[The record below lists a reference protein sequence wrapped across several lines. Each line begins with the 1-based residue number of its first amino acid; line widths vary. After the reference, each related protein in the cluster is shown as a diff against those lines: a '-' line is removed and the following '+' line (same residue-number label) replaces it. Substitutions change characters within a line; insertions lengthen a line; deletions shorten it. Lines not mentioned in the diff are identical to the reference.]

1 MPVGIFL
8 VQFQK
13 PFPLKS
19 LFLSV
24 SVTSVYPGQKPQVPC
39 LSPGLVLKLYGVRV
53 GGGGGRAWTF
63 IRVGTFS
70 TVQDICLP
78 CTHTHLFMDIQS
90 WGNSR
95 KQNFEEKKRDF
106 EREREKYL
114 IVSLYVNPKWFSPK
128 KGLNIF
134 FGSLSSL
141 WINQCSCCLN
151 LLSWKPLACRTAG
164 SCDVLRVKHRDP
176 RVRRWHRLFIKSGC
190 MLPRKVTLLLAVF
203 LQCP

>member
-24 SVTSVYPGQKPQVPC
+24 SVTSVYPGQKPQLPC

-78 CTHTHLFMDIQS
+78 CAHTHMFMDIQS

-95 KQNFEEKKRDF
+95 KQNFEEKKKDF
-106 EREREKYL
+106 EREREIPHCFSLCKSKVIFSQKRTKYIL
-114 IVSLYVNPKWFSPK
+114 R
-128 KGLNIF
+128 
-134 FGSLSSL
+134 LS
-141 WINQCSCCLN
+141 
-151 LLSWKPLACRTAG
+151 LLSELISAVVASACSAG
-164 SCDVLRVKHRDP
+164 SHP
-176 RVRRWHRLFIKSGC
+176 RVGLQAH
-190 MLPRKVTLLLAVF
+190 VTCWELSTGT
-203 LQCP
+203 PEYGDDTDYS